1 MTTPETGVVIVTFNS
16 GDVIIDCLE
25 TLMSAAR
32 GRLRVVVVDNAST
45 DDTVARI
52 RRWAAG
58 EGAPSSDADL
68 PFAVT
73 PLAKPIPVLD
83 SGTGLDGITIVQSD
97 QNLGFAGGVNLG
109 LERLRQE
116 PSVGYFWVLNPD
128 CVTPP
133 DTVDGLLRYLADA
146 APQGMIGGRVNYV
159 ATPDVI
165 QIDGGLVNFTTGVT
179 GNVHLGAS
187 HALTP
192 APDVAQ
198 IDFITGANMIVSRSF
213 LDQVGLMREDYFLYY
228 EEVDWA
234 MRRGDLPLHYCA
246 DLLVYHHA
254 GTSIGSPTVSRIAS
268 PFSLYFKHRARMMF
282 LRRFNPRALVM
293 GYAYSVALILRTLLQ
308 GHRAEAWAIFAAI
321 NGRPAPKAVRAR
333 LSQAAQRI
341 AFGTYGA

>member
-1 MTTPETGVVIVTFNS
+1 MTTPVTGVVIVTFNS

-25 TLMSAAR
+25 TLLSASR

-52 RRWAAG
+52 RDWAAG
-58 EGAPSSDADL
+58 SGATTSGADL
-68 PFAVT
+68 PFDYST
-73 PLAKPIPVLD
+73 LGKPVPISDDEPI
-83 SGTGLDGITIVQSD
+83 GGITLLQAGG
-97 QNLGFAGGVNLG
+97 NLGFAGGVNVG
-109 LERLRQE
+109 LSHLRQD

-133 DTVDGLLRYLADA
+133 ETVDGLQRYLADK
-146 APQGMIGGRVNYV
+146 APQGMIGGRVNYLS
-159 ATPDVI
+159 TPDVI
-165 QIDGGLVNFTTGVT
+165 QIDGGTVNWKTGVT

-187 HALTP
+187 HTGTP
-192 APDVAQ
+192 APDAAQ
-198 IDFITGANMIVSRSF
+198 MNFITGASMIVSRAF

-234 MRRGDLPLHYCA
+234 MRRGDLPLHYCS

-282 LRRFNPRALVM
+282 LRRFNPRALPL
-293 GYAYSVALILRTLLQ
+293 GYAYSMALILRTVFQ
-308 GHRAEAWAIFAAI
+308 GHGAEARAIFAAI
-321 NGRPAPKAVRAR
+321 HGLKAPQDVRSR
-333 LSQAAQRI
+333 LSPAAQHI
-341 AFGTYGA
+341 AFGARGA